1 MSPGMHR
8 ERSISIDEQ
17 AAIWFSRRCRGPL
30 SRAEQAQLDTW
41 LAADPAHGRA
51 LADMQL
57 VWADLDLLPRPVLP
71 AAAAMTLR
79 PQRSWRPG
87 RALAAAV
94 VLVCAVLAAPQN
106 WFSAPPTQ
114 ELSLSSAPGEQRQVE
129 LADGTRIDLNVDSQL
144 HVRLYEDYREVEL
157 LAGEAFFAVAADA
170 SRPFAV
176 MAGESSVRVIGTR
189 FSVRRSDERL
199 AVAVES
205 GKVAVQPQADKA
217 QQTLLSA
224 GEGVDFDY
232 RSKTLQQLRLGSE
245 EIASWRRGQL
255 VFSDRPLAQLLDE
268 LAHYRAAPVR
278 LAQASL
284 GKRRLSGSLNI
295 AKPDDFLAALPQLLP
310 VRVEHRGDGV
320 VLIHPL

>member
-1 MSPGMHR
+1 MSANMHK
-8 ERSISIDEQ
+8 ERPISIDEQ

-30 SRAEQAQLDTW
+30 SSREQTQLDAW
-41 LAADPAHGRA
+41 LAADPAHVRA

-57 VWADLDLLPRPVLP
+57 IWADLDLLPRPVLP
-71 AAAAMTLR
+71 VAVVLTLR
-79 PQRSWRPG
+79 PKRRWLPG
-87 RALAAAV
+87 RALAASV
-94 VLVCAVLAAPQN
+94 VLLCAVLVAPQN
-106 WFSAPPTQ
+106 WFSAQPIQ
-114 ELSLSSAPGEQRQVE
+114 ELSLSSAPGEQRQIE
-129 LADGTRIDLNVDSQL
+129 LEDGTRIDLNVDSRLQ
-144 HVRLYEDYREVEL
+144 VRLYDDHREVEL

-170 SRPFAV
+170 SRPFEV

-217 QQTLLSA
+217 QQALLGA

-255 VFSDRPLAQLLDE
+255 VFRDRPLAQLLDE

-284 GKRRLSGSLNI
+284 GERRLSGSLNI

-310 VRVEHRGDGV
+310 VRVEHRGDGA